1 MSNLTLGPLA
11 KHTLNT
17 LAEKPNHP
25 LIGGLLR
32 GIEKE
37 GLRVTNAGK
46 LSQAPHPKRLGSA
59 LTHPHI
65 TTDFSEALLEFI
77 TPPTHISQHT
87 LEDLCNLHN
96 YSYDNIDDELIWPL
110 SMPCALPNDD
120 GIPVAQYGS
129 SNRATMKTIYRE
141 GLGLRYG
148 RTMQTVA
155 GLHYNFSLPRAFWAH
170 LHKEEQSTQCLDTYI
185 TEKYF
190 HLIRNFRRYYWLLI
204 YLFGASPAVDASFV
218 AGRNHNLQS
227 VGKNTLG
234 LPYATSLRMGDLGY
248 QSSAQSSLFVCYNTL
263 ASYTSTLSSA
273 IRTPYKDYANIESNG
288 KRQLNQSLLQIENE
302 FYSPIRPK
310 RTAHA
315 GETALTALCK
325 RGVEYLE
332 VRCLDLDPFSCVGIA
347 DSSIRFLDTFL
358 IYCLLLPSPKCDTKE
373 FENTATNQSTVV
385 TQGRKPN
392 IELINTDKQGI
403 KLSDWGL
410 AILEG
415 MQPIADMLNAA
426 SGEDSTYT
434 AAIEIAQNKLRHPEE
449 TPSGKVIKAIN
460 SGASHIEFGLAQ
472 AESHKAEFN
481 RKPLDNTLYKRYS
494 DMSEESLQ
502 LQHTEEAGSQK
513 PFDQYLKD
521 YYQQYQDCCKELEP
535 A

>member
-1 MSNLTLGPLA
+1 MNIPALA
-11 KHTLNT
+11 PWAKRTLNT
-17 LAEKPNHP
+17 LAEKHNHP
-25 LIGGLLR
+25 LICGLLR
-32 GIEKE
+32 GVEKE
-37 GLRVTNAGK
+37 GLRATKRGI
-46 LSQAPHPKRLGSA
+46 LSQEPHPESLGSA

-77 TPPTHISQHT
+77 TPPTHVSQHT

-96 YSYDNIDDELIWPL
+96 YSYSNIQDELIWPL
-110 SMPCALPNDD
+110 SMPCELPEDNS
-120 GIPVAQYGS
+120 IPVAQYGS

-170 LHKEEQSTQCLDTYI
+170 LHNEEQSTLCLDTYI
-185 TEKYF
+185 TDKYF

-204 YLFGASPAVDASFV
+204 YLYGASPAVDASFV
-218 AGRNHNLQS
+218 SGRRHNLQD

-248 QSSAQSSLFVCYNTL
+248 QSSAQSALFVCYNTL
-263 ASYTSTLSSA
+263 PSYTSTLSKA
-273 IRTPYKDYANIESNG
+273 IHTPYEGYKSLEKDG

-332 VRCLDLDPFSCVGIA
+332 VRCLDLDPFSPVGISGSA
-347 DSSIRFLDTFL
+347 IRLLDTFL
-358 IYCLLLPSPKCDTKE
+358 MYCLLLPSPKCDKE
-373 FENTATNQSTVV
+373 EFANTATNQRRVV
-385 TQGRKPN
+385 TEGRKPGLM
-392 IELINTDKQGI
+392 LINQRGKEV
-403 KLSDWGL
+403 KLSEWGL
-410 AILEG
+410 EILDG
-415 MQPIADMLNAA
+415 MKPIADMLNTA
-426 SGEDSTYT
+426 SGDSGTY
-434 AAIEIAQNKLRHPEE
+434 AIAIGSAEAKLHKPEL
-449 TPSGKVIKAIN
+449 TPSGQVMEALN
-460 SGASHIEFGLAQ
+460 TGLSHTEFGLSQ
-472 AESHKAEFN
+472 AVAHKAIFN
-481 RKPLDNTLYKRYS
+481 SKPLSDELYKRYS
-494 DMSEESLQ
+494 DMSEESLH
-502 LQHTEEAGSQK
+502 LQQSEEADPQK
-513 PFDQYLKD
+513 PFEEYLKD
-521 YYQQYQDCCKELEP
+521 YYQQYQDCCKESEL